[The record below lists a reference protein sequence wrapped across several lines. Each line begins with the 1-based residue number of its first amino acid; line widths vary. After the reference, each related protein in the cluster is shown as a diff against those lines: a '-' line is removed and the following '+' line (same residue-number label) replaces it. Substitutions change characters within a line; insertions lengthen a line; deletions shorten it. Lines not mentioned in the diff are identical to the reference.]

1 MKQAGTTLPEL
12 LVSLGISAILLTL
25 AVPGYASLMNS
36 HRLAVVCNELVLSL
50 QLARSEAVKRGRR
63 VTVCK
68 SSNTLAAHPSCDAT
82 TQWQSGWITFV
93 DEGTK
98 GVVDPGDT
106 LLHVSSGSA
115 HASIVAV
122 NFSNYGSYLP
132 SGRSQGSSGLPNDTI
147 HVCLAGSKRKIIIN
161 NAGRI
166 RMEVSVC

>member
-1 MKQAGTTLPEL
+1 MKQSGTTLTEL

-36 HRLAVVCNELVLSL
+36 HRLAVISNELVLSL

-68 SSNTLAAHPSCDAT
+68 SSNAMTVHPTCDAAT
-82 TQWQSGWITFV
+82 SWQSGWITFV
-93 DEGTK
+93 DEGSK
-98 GVVDPGDT
+98 GVRDPGDT
-106 LLHVSSGSA
+106 LLHASSGSG

-132 SGRSQGSSGLPNDTI
+132 NGRSQGSSGLPNDTI

-161 NAGRI
+161 NAGRV
-166 RMEVSVC
+166 RMETSVC